1 MGLGFLQSSLEAN
14 LVHLYLSITFPL
26 PSLIIMQKGAENNKT
41 CILFPWNIIYQ
52 AVSLETQE

>member
-26 PSLIIMQKGAENNKT
+26 PSLIMQKGAENNKT
-41 CILFPWNIIYQ
+41 CILFP
-52 AVSLETQE
+52 

>member
-26 PSLIIMQKGAENNKT
+26 PSLIMQKGAENNKT

-52 AVSLETQE
+52 AESLETQE